1 MILKAESI
9 PDEGREE
16 HGEVLD
22 RDVVDELKTSY
33 LTYSMSVIVGRAL
46 PDVRDGLKPVHR
58 RILYSMYESGLTSK
72 RPYRKSARVV
82 GEVLGKY
89 HPHGDAAVYDTLVRM
104 AQPFSMRYPLVD
116 GQGNFGSL
124 DGDSAAAMRYTEARL
139 SKIAEEMLV
148 DIEEETVDFVPNY
161 DGTLKEPTVLP
172 ARLPNLL
179 VNGTTGIA
187 VGMATSMP
195 PHNLREV
202 VDALLLVLDNPEADL
217 REIMNIIPGPD
228 FPTGGIIVGK
238 APIMEAYHTGRG
250 RIRVRAKT
258 RLEVGK
264 RSRIV
269 VEEIPYQVNKANML
283 EKMAELIKAGDLQGI
298 VDLRDESDKEGVRI
312 VIELGRDANAEI
324 VLRNLFAHTDLEV
337 TYSIIN
343 LALVNN
349 EPRVLSLKELLKHF
363 LDHRRQVVRRRTE
376 YRLRKS
382 RERLH
387 ILEGLRLAIE
397 RIDETIKIIRSSSS
411 PEEARGRL
419 MERIGLSERQA
430 NAVLQMQLQR
440 LTALE
445 RGKLEGEIE
454 ELTRTIRELT
464 EILQVPGRLERV
476 IREEL
481 VELKKRY
488 GDERRTQIIEGGE
501 EEVTDEDLIQR
512 KDLVISLTAGGYVKS
527 ITLDAYRSQRRG
539 GKGVRGVRTKEED
552 HVTHLFIASTH
563 DYILFFTDKGKVYWL
578 KGYQIPETP
587 RGARGKPLIQLL
599 RCLDPGEVVTTAIPV
614 ESFSKDEALAF
625 VTQKGTVKRT
635 SLEEFSRPRTT
646 GIRALLLDEDDTLI
660 SVLKGTG
667 ESDILIATRWAQA
680 VRFPERE
687 ARCMGR
693 AARGVRGVRLA
704 KGDEVVSATLV
715 SPGDTLFSVTE
726 YGYGKL
732 TREGDYRRTR
742 RGAKGVIAAKIN
754 MQTGGLVGVEVCPPE
769 SDILLSTDKGMVIRI
784 PSSDVPL
791 YGRNSRGVRIMRVD
805 EGEKITDFTILPP

>member
-397 RIDETIKIIRSSSS
+397 RIDDTIKIIRSSSS

-512 KDLVISLTAGGYVKS
+512 KDLVISFLHSVN
-527 ITLDAYRSQRRG
+527 
-539 GKGVRGVRTKEED
+539 
-552 HVTHLFIASTH
+552 
-563 DYILFFTDKGKVYWL
+563 
-578 KGYQIPETP
+578 P
-587 RGARGKPLIQLL
+587 RLH
-599 RCLDPGEVVTTAIPV
+599 
-614 ESFSKDEALAF
+614 SFLH
-625 VTQKGTVKRT
+625 G
-635 SLEEFSRPRTT
+635 
-646 GIRALLLDEDDTLI
+646 
-660 SVLKGTG
+660 
-667 ESDILIATRWAQA
+667 
-680 VRFPERE
+680 
-687 ARCMGR
+687 
-693 AARGVRGVRLA
+693 
-704 KGDEVVSATLV
+704 
-715 SPGDTLFSVTE
+715 
-726 YGYGKL
+726 
-732 TREGDYRRTR
+732 
-742 RGAKGVIAAKIN
+742 
-754 MQTGGLVGVEVCPPE
+754 
-769 SDILLSTDKGMVIRI
+769 
-784 PSSDVPL
+784 
-791 YGRNSRGVRIMRVD
+791 
-805 EGEKITDFTILPP
+805 